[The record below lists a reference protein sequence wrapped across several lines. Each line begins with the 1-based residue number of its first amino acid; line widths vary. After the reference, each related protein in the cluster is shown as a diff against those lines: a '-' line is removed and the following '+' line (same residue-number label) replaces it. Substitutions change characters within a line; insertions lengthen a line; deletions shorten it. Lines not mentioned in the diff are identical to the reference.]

1 MFKFRCTITLSY
13 HINSVP
19 LLFDVVHDLV
29 NFFNFLSWKIKEVF
43 LDFNNIIDIVFGC
56 LYIWTSILRRGE
68 RKKERS
74 YLRIVILAFAFV
86 EFGLFQDL
94 LT

>member
-1 MFKFRCTITLSY
+1 MFKFRCTITLGY

-19 LLFDVVHDLV
+19 LLFDIVHDLI
-29 NFFNFLSWKIKEVF
+29 NFFNFLNWKIKEVF
-43 LDFNNIIDIVFGC
+43 LDFNNIIDIVFRC
-56 LYIWTSILRRGE
+56 LHIWTFILREEE

-74 YLRIVILAFAFV
+74 YLRMVNLIFAFV